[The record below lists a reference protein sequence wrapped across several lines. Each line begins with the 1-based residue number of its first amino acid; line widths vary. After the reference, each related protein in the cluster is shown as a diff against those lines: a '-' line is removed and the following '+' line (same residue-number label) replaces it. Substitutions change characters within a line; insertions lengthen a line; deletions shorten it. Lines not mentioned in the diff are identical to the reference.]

1 MRQSFLSS
9 CIQIVDNLN
18 IVHYHINMI
27 KHSVRYFL
35 SKPIRAVWDRDL
47 SKWWYSA
54 TDVVF
59 ALTDS
64 KNPRIYWNAI
74 KRRNPELNAFCRQL
88 KLYSNDNKKYPAD
101 VVDENG
107 IRKLGR
113 ILRSKNNIEFEK
125 WLDGSLDPI
134 DEQSKKKAYDFYQT
148 ELIEEEEIGKTVA
161 LQKIHA
167 YLFEG
172 LYPFAGKTRT
182 KTISKGGFTFA
193 NGDFLPQTLN
203 DIDKMPD
210 HTFDEI
216 VDKYIEMNVAHPF
229 MEGNGR
235 STRIWLDLLFINRL
249 SKCVDWSKIEKKE
262 YLDAMIVSP
271 MKPEPIHKLLSNA
284 LTSDINNRELF
295 LKGIDFSYYYEEE
308 E

>member
-1 MRQSFLSS
+1 
-9 CIQIVDNLN
+9 
-18 IVHYHINMI
+18 MI
-27 KHSVRYFL
+27 KHSIRYFL
-35 SKPIRAVWDRDL
+35 NKPIRAIWDSEL

-59 ALTDS
+59 VLTDS

-74 KRRNPELNAFCRQL
+74 KRRNPELNTFCRQL
-88 KLYSNDNKKYPAD
+88 KLYADDSKKYFTD
-101 VVDENG
+101 VIDETG
-107 IRKLGR
+107 IKKLGR

-134 DEQSKKKAYDFYQT
+134 DEQSKKKAYGFYKT
-148 ELIEEEEIGKTVA
+148 ELIEEHEIGKTIA

-167 YLFEG
+167 FLFEG
-172 LYPFAGKTRT
+172 LYPFAGKIRT

-193 NGDFLPQTLN
+193 NGDFLPQVLK

-210 HTFDEI
+210 STISQI
-216 VDKYIEMNVAHPF
+216 VDKYIETNIAHPF

-235 STRIWLDLLFINRL
+235 ATRIWLDLLLKCRL
-249 SKCVDWSKIEKKE
+249 MKCIDWSKIDKDD
-262 YLDAMIVSP
+262 YLSAMKASP
-271 MKPEPIHKLLSNA
+271 VDSKPIFDLLNGA
-284 LTSDINNRELF
+284 LSDDIDNRDIF
-295 LKGIDFSYYYEEE
+295 MKGIDCSYYYEEE